1 MPSEAQNS
9 VSTKTELS
17 CSAQYFY
24 RSDDNVSGVEIP
36 HEVISVVHASMK
48 WKKMST
54 RYKIL
59 QARKIAL

>member
-24 RSDDNVSGVEIP
+24 RSDDNVSGVEIL
-36 HEVISVVHASMK
+36 MK
-48 WKKMST
+48 
-54 RYKIL
+54 
-59 QARKIAL
+59 